1 VALTKSSLQAI
12 KLLKKRNEK
21 KIIYSVENECPHE
34 HDLVT
39 LGLLILKP
47 DPMRLSI

>member
-1 VALTKSSLQAI
+1 MKK
-12 KLLKKRNEK
+12 KL
-21 KIIYSVENECPHE
+21 YSVENECPHE